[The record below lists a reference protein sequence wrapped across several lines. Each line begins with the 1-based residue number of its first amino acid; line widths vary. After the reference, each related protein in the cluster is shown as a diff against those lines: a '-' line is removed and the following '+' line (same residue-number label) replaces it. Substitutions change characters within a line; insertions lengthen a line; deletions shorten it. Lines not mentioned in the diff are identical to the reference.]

1 MKIRK
6 ASKIMGLVLLLAA
19 ACFAAGRYG
28 WRLWGFAACQSAGI
42 ETVEVSESA
51 VHITGF
57 YPGSFPSGFCGYYA
71 QERDGALYVG
81 FRFGDIAGFFETGD
95 FDIMI
100 PVKGDIS
107 RVVMKS
113 SQAETE
119 LWNRDAGF
127 VPQSEQYGVFVRLEQ
142 NDVYAVTM
150 SYEGF
155 SGGPACPDGM
165 AWESGQ
171 FLFMDNDIMM
181 VAKDTGAPVPFIVTV
196 RGADGTVLAEGNF
209 QFEVEQEKLFL
220 TFTAD
225 GKIEETYAA
234 P

>member
-1 MKIRK
+1 
-6 ASKIMGLVLLLAA
+6 MGREGRESAQRRNRRFCFSSSTHRRNQHENPKSVQNHGPCPAAGGGLL
-19 ACFAAGRYG
+19 AAGRYG

-71 QERDGALYVG
+71 LERDGELYVG

-127 VPQSEQYGVFVRLEQ
+127 VLQ
-142 NDVYAVTM
+142 
-150 SYEGF
+150 
-155 SGGPACPDGM
+155 
-165 AWESGQ
+165 
-171 FLFMDNDIMM
+171 
-181 VAKDTGAPVPFIVTV
+181 
-196 RGADGTVLAEGNF
+196 
-209 QFEVEQEKLFL
+209 
-220 TFTAD
+220 
-225 GKIEETYAA
+225 
-234 P
+234 

>member
-1 MKIRK
+1 MKIGK
-6 ASKIMGLVLLLAA
+6 AFKIMGLVLLLAA
-19 ACFAAGRYG
+19 VCFAAGRSG
-28 WRLWGFAACQSAGI
+28 RRLWGFAACQSAGI
-42 ETVEVSESA
+42 ETVEVGESA
-51 VHITGF
+51 VRITGF
-57 YPGSFPSGFCGYYA
+57 YPGPFPSGFCGYYA
-71 QERDGALYVG
+71 QERDDTLYVG
-81 FRFGDIAGFFETGD
+81 FRFGDIAGLFETGD
-95 FDIMI
+95 FDITV

-127 VPQSEQYGVFVRLEQ
+127 APQSEQYGVFVRLEQ
-142 NDVYAVTM
+142 NDVYAVSM

-155 SGGPACPDGM
+155 SGGPAYSDGM

-171 FLFMDNDIMM
+171 FIFMDNDIMM
-181 VAKDTGAPVPFIVTV
+181 IAKDAGAPVPFTVTV
-196 RGADGTVLAEGNF
+196 QSADGTVLAEGNF
-209 QFEVEQEKLFL
+209 QFEAEQEKLFL

>member
-51 VHITGF
+51 VVHITGF

-71 QERDGALYVG
+71 QERD
-81 FRFGDIAGFFETGD
+81 
-95 FDIMI
+95 
-100 PVKGDIS
+100 
-107 RVVMKS
+107 
-113 SQAETE
+113 
-119 LWNRDAGF
+119 
-127 VPQSEQYGVFVRLEQ
+127 GVFVRLEQ

-225 GKIEETYAA
+225 GRIEETYAA

>member
-1 MKIRK
+1 MTKC
-6 ASKIMGLVLLLAA
+6 V
-19 ACFAAGRYG
+19 
-28 WRLWGFAACQSAGI
+28 
-42 ETVEVSESA
+42 
-51 VHITGF
+51 VHR
-57 YPGSFPSGFCGYYA
+57 P
-71 QERDGALYVG
+71 G

-127 VPQSEQYGVFVRLEQ
+127 VLQSEQYGVFVRLEQ

-225 GKIEETYAA
+225 GKIEETYIPKNKIFDVMAEIRAITIPAPVALGQVILPDAA
-234 P
+234 HTGVAVIAAKAVDAAE

>member
-1 MKIRK
+1 M
-6 ASKIMGLVLLLAA
+6 
-19 ACFAAGRYG
+19 
-28 WRLWGFAACQSAGI
+28 W
-42 ETVEVSESA
+42 
-51 VHITGF
+51 
-57 YPGSFPSGFCGYYA
+57 
-71 QERDGALYVG
+71 G

-127 VPQSEQYGVFVRLEQ
+127 VLQSEQYGVFVRLEQ

-209 QFEVEQEKLFL
+209 QFEAEQEKLFL